1 VVIAAMVELVD
12 TLVLGTSA
20 FGCEGSNPSCGT
32 QLKNNFFITKEFV
45 DSKVFKGVKEKK
57 I

>member
-1 VVIAAMVELVD
+1 MVELVD

-20 FGCEGSNPSCGT
+20 FGRQGSSPCCGT
-32 QLKNNFFITKEFV
+32 DLKNNFFIIKEFV